1 MEPPRLE
8 FQKFIAASEQV
19 LALAAAGVALNKEEQ
34 NILLHYCS
42 ELAKAFGEKEI
53 SDGA

>member
-1 MEPPRLE
+1 MMEPPRLE

-34 NILLHYCS
+34 NILLHYCG
-42 ELAKAFGEKEI
+42 ELTKVCGEKEI
-53 SDGA
+53 PHG